1 MYGWWWDR
9 LELDALIGRWRKEE
23 ERIDFI
29 EGEGWED
36 REMNMVIM
44 PEYS

>member
-1 MYGWWWDR
+1 MR
-9 LELDALIGRWRKEE
+9 AVCEKRKEE

-36 REMNMVIM
+36 REMNMVKK

>member
-23 ERIDFI
+23 ERIRGY
-29 EGEGWED
+29 GE
-36 REMNMVIM
+36 RQLK
-44 PEYS
+44 